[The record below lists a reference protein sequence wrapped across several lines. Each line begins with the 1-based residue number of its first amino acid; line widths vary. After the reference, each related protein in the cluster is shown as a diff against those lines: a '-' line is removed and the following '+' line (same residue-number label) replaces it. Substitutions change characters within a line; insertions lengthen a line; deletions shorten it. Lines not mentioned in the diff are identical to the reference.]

1 MRSIAL
7 LIILSYLAGSFPS
20 GYIVGWLFGKVDIRR
35 VGSRQIGA
43 ANVTRQLGIKV
54 GALSLSLDL
63 LKGLLPMFVTHYILK
78 QPMWVTS
85 VCGIA
90 AVFGHDFSIFL
101 SFRGGEGLAT
111 SLAVIFFL
119 APSRFLLMAPFAVI
133 TALSTGYVT
142 LGGIVQLWG
151 YGVTTW
157 VTGSP
162 LASVYSVISLILLG
176 LTKQTPWIMKNP
188 PTQFIQPSFVVPHSD
203 PVSTFEQD
211 NQQ

>member
-1 MRSIAL
+1 MSVAF
-7 LIILSYLAGSFPS
+7 LIIASYLIGSFPS
-20 GYIVGWLFGKVDIRR
+20 GYIVGWLFGKIDIRN

-43 ANVTRQLGIKV
+43 ANVTRQLGAKV
-54 GALSLSLDL
+54 GALALSLDL
-63 LKGLLPMFVTHYILK
+63 LKGLLPMFVTHYVLR

-111 SLAVIFFL
+111 SMAVIFFL
-119 APSRFLLMAPFAVI
+119 APSRFLLMAPFAII

-151 YGVTTW
+151 YGVTAW

-162 LASVYSVISLILLG
+162 LAAVYSVVSLISLG
-176 LTKQTPWIMKNP
+176 LTKQTPWMMKNP
-188 PTQFIQPSFVVPHSD
+188 PTHFMQPNFVVPHSD

-211 NQQ
+211 NHQ